1 MFDDFRGILDSFITV
16 RLKCSFCSP
25 WIVVENWKR
34 SMVMVY
40 EQGPG
45 SSGVRIIMSWDLN
58 REIFIFV
65 ILSPWDM
72 IDYIIWGEQTI
83 TAILCLILIW
93 CLKCMI
99 FWNKHFQWW
108 QVYQKVFHVCYS
120 YGESSFLLYSHFH
133 HNDYI

>member
-1 MFDDFRGILDSFITV
+1 
-16 RLKCSFCSP
+16 
-25 WIVVENWKR
+25 
-34 SMVMVY
+34 MVMVY

-108 QVYQKVFHVCYS
+108 QVYQKVFHVLLLIWRVKFLAVFIF
-120 YGESSFLLYSHFH
+120 SSQWSHLNSAVLPSCCDFICFFILDFL
-133 HNDYI
+133 HNICLQR